1 MKSLRRSLNKDTP
14 VSAPVQLPALGKPVS
29 ATAPPQK
36 VIRAL
41 RSYRSGGP
49 QELSFSKGDFFYV
62 VKDIGEWY
70 EAHNTLTGSR
80 GLVPRSHFDEI
91 KSTSST
97 QGSRLSGPGATIS
110 GPISPP
116 LLNTQAHHLGATPI
130 QRAPPPKLPR
140 LQTFYAIVQYDFQAE
155 RPDELDARAGEPLT
169 VVAQSNRE
177 WFVAKPIGRLG
188 GAGLIPAA
196 FVEIRDPATGKP
208 IPDVDRLIERG
219 DLPRVEEWKRRTSEY
234 KASSIPLGVLD
245 DPVPPVPTQYTNG
258 RTHVQGHLSGA
269 GTSEQSSPPA
279 LDPSSGASSMED
291 SRQSQHDVALLPYG
305 QLITASVPS
314 FHFESEEY
322 WFRINA
328 RYAPY
333 PPHDRAPAPPPRELV
348 LYRVYDDFYEF
359 QIALLDALPIEAGRQ
374 TPGGTPIPVPGPDEP
389 PPDRLLPYMPGPLS
403 YVDDSITTI
412 RCKELDEYL
421 GNLCDLSPRGAAHV
435 LAHPLLRRFFS
446 PRVGDTMDEVAVEVG
461 HGADKAYSDGQ
472 TVGDQAEA
480 VANQFAHM
488 GVQDRASGYQPS
500 QHTRTHSR
508 SHSRA
513 QSQSQ
518 SRSQSQVGR
527 YSEYEPSQ
535 LMSPPLPTASSG
547 TSGGA
552 NTNPAFIKV
561 KIFHRSTD
569 DLIAIRVPPNV
580 THRQLMTKVR
590 ERLDRDVAKLQYRDS
605 MRGRGEE
612 GFIELVGDE
621 ALREWIRVSD
631 KLVLFA
637 D

>member
-14 VSAPVQLPALGKPVS
+14 IISTPAQLPSLGKPVP

-36 VIRAL
+36 VVRAL
-41 RSYRSGGP
+41 QPYRSTGP
-49 QELSFSKGDFFYV
+49 QELSFGKGDFFYV
-62 VKDIGEWY
+62 VKDLKDWY
-70 EAHNTLTGSR
+70 EVTNPLTGSR
-80 GLVPRSHFDEI
+80 GLVPRSYFEEL
-91 KSTSST
+91 KNSTS
-97 QGSRLSGPGATIS
+97 QGSRLSAPGAHNGISIS

-116 LLNTQAHHLGATPI
+116 LPQVHTGPTPTA
-130 QRAPPPKLPR
+130 RAPPAKLPR
-140 LQTFYAIVQYDFQAE
+140 LQTFYAIVQYDFKAE

-196 FVEIRDPATGKP
+196 FVEIRDPTTGKP
-208 IPDVDRLIERG
+208 IADVDGLIERG
-219 DLPRVEEWKRRTSEY
+219 ELPRVEEWKRRTSEY

-245 DPVPPVPTQYTNG
+245 DPVPPVPTQFARG
-258 RTHVQGHLSGA
+258 SSQGHMSGA
-269 GTSEQSSPPA
+269 GLSEQSTPPA

-291 SRQSQHDVALLPYG
+291 SRHSQELPLLPYG

-333 PPHDRAPAPPPRELV
+333 PPHDRAPAPPIRELV

-359 QIALLDALPIEAGRQ
+359 QIALLDALPVEAGRQ
-374 TPGGTPIPVPGPDEP
+374 TPGGTPIPTPGPDEP
-389 PPDRLLPYMPGPLS
+389 PPDRMLPYMPGPLN

-421 GNLCDLSPRGAAHV
+421 GNLCDLNSRGATHV
-435 LAHPLLRRFFS
+435 LAHPLVRRFFS
-446 PRVGDTMDEVAVEVG
+446 PRVGDTMDEVAVEAAPG
-461 HGADKAYSDGQ
+461 PAYSDGQ
-472 TVGDQAEA
+472 TVGDQTET
-480 VANQFAHM
+480 VANQFSRM
-488 GVQDRASGYQPS
+488 GVHDRTSGYQAS
-500 QHTRTHSR
+500 THTRTHSR
-508 SHSRA
+508 THSRA

-518 SRSQSQVGR
+518 SRSQSQAGR
-527 YSEYEPSQ
+527 YSEYEAAGQ

-547 TSGGA
+547 GTSGGVH
-552 NTNPAFIKV
+552 TPNPAFIKV

-580 THRQLMTKVR
+580 THKQLMTKVR

-612 GFIELVGDE
+612 GFIELIGDE
-621 ALREWIRVSD
+621 ALREWIRASD

>member
-1 MKSLRRSLNKDTP
+1 MKSLRRSLNKDSHTHSP
-14 VSAPVQLPALGKPVS
+14 VVSAPVQLPSLGKPVP

-41 RSYRSGGP
+41 RAYRSNGP

-62 VKDIGEWY
+62 FKDVGDWY

-80 GLVPRSHFDEI
+80 GLVPRSYFEEFANG
-91 KSTSST
+91 SG
-97 QGSRLSGPGATIS
+97 QPSRLSAPGAGS
-110 GPISPP
+110 APMAGPISPP
-116 LLNTQAHHLGATPI
+116 LPTAHGGANPI
-130 QRAPPPKLPR
+130 ARAPPGPPR
-140 LQTFYAIVQYDFQAE
+140 LRTFYAIVQYDFTAE

-196 FVEIRDPATGKP
+196 FVEIRDPSTGKP
-208 IPDVDRLIERG
+208 IEDVDKLIERG

-245 DPVPPVPTQYTNG
+245 DPVPPVPTRGSISDKST
-258 RTHVQGHLSGA
+258 
-269 GTSEQSSPPA
+269 PPA
-279 LDPSSGASSMED
+279 LDPSSGASSLNED
-291 SRQSQHDVALLPYG
+291 THQSQVIVLLPPG
-305 QLITASVPS
+305 QVVCASVPS
-314 FHFESEEY
+314 FHFENKEY

-333 PPHDRAPAPPPRELV
+333 PPHDRAPAPPERDLV
-348 LYRVYDDFYEF
+348 LYRVYDDFYVF

-374 TPGGTPIPVPGPDEP
+374 TPNGTPIPPPEP
-389 PPDRLLPYMPGPLS
+389 NQAPPDRLLPYMPGPLS

-412 RCKELDEYL
+412 RCKELDEYVA
-421 GNLCDLSPRGAAHV
+421 NLCDLASRGGGHV
-435 LAHPLLRRFFS
+435 LGHELVRKFFS
-446 PRVGDTMDEVAVEVG
+446 PRPGDIMDEMPIEPG
-461 HGADKAYSDGQ
+461 QGQIIGAGSDGQ
-472 TVGDQAEA
+472 TATQQYRRDDLTDQ
-480 VANQFAHM
+480 F
-488 GVQDRASGYQPS
+488 S
-500 QHTRTHSR
+500 QMDVRTHSR
-508 SHSRA
+508 THSRA

-518 SRSQSQVGR
+518 QSHTYSHSRSQSQAGR
-527 YSEYEPSQ
+527 YSEYDGTNGTNSQ

-547 TSGGA
+547 GTNGGGSGP
-552 NTNPAFIKV
+552 NPAFIKV
-561 KIFHRSTD
+561 KIFSRSTD

-580 THRQLMTKVR
+580 THRQLMNKVR
-590 ERLDRDVAKLQYRDS
+590 ERLDRDVQKLSYRDS
-605 MRGRGEE
+605 LRGRGEE

-621 ALREWIRVSD
+621 ALREWIRASD

>member
-1 MKSLRRSLNKDTP
+1 MKSLRRSLNKDSHTP
-14 VSAPVQLPALGKPVS
+14 VSGPVQLPSLGKPVS

-41 RSYRSGGP
+41 RAYRSNGP

-62 VKDIGEWY
+62 FKDVGDWY

-80 GLVPRSHFDEI
+80 GLVPRSYFEEFANGG
-91 KSTSST
+91 
-97 QGSRLSGPGATIS
+97 QPSRLSAPGAAS
-110 GPISPP
+110 APMAGPISPP
-116 LLNTQAHHLGATPI
+116 LATAHAGAQPI
-130 QRAPPPKLPR
+130 ARAPPGPPR
-140 LQTFYAIVQYDFQAE
+140 LRTFYAIVQYDFTAE

-196 FVEIRDPATGKP
+196 FVEIRDPSTGKP
-208 IPDVDRLIERG
+208 IEDVDKLIERG

-245 DPVPPVPTQYTNG
+245 DPVPPVPSRG
-258 RTHVQGHLSGA
+258 GLSD
-269 GTSEQSSPPA
+269 QSTPPA
-279 LDPSSGASSMED
+279 LDPSSGASSLNGD
-291 SRQSQHDVALLPYG
+291 PRQSQEVVLLPPG
-305 QLITASVPS
+305 QIVHASVPS
-314 FHFESEEY
+314 FHFENKEY

-333 PPHDRAPAPPPRELV
+333 PPHDRAPAPPERDLV
-348 LYRVYDDFYEF
+348 LYRVYDDFYDF
-359 QIALLDALPIEAGRQ
+359 QIALLDALPVEAGRQ
-374 TPGGTPIPVPGPDEP
+374 TPNGTPIPPPEP
-389 PPDRLLPYMPGPLS
+389 NQAPPDRLLPYMPGPLS

-412 RCKELDEYL
+412 RCKELDEYVA
-421 GNLCDLSPRGAAHV
+421 NVCDLASRGGAHV
-435 LAHPLLRRFFS
+435 LSHPLVRKFFS
-446 PRVGDTMDEVAVEVG
+446 PRAGDIMDEMPIEPG
-461 HGADKAYSDGQ
+461 QGQILGAGSDGQ
-472 TVGDQAEA
+472 TAKQYQLADQ
-480 VANQFAHM
+480 F
-488 GVQDRASGYQPS
+488 S
-500 QHTRTHSR
+500 QMDVRTHSR
-508 SHSRA
+508 THSRA

-518 SRSQSQVGR
+518 QSHTYSRSQSQAGR
-527 YSEYEPSQ
+527 YSEYDGTNGTNSQ

-547 TSGGA
+547 GTNGGSA
-552 NTNPAFIKV
+552 NPAFIKV
-561 KIFHRSTD
+561 KIFSRSTD

-580 THRQLMTKVR
+580 THRQLMNKVR
-590 ERLDRDVAKLQYRDS
+590 ERLDRDVQKLSYRDS
-605 MRGRGEE
+605 LRGRGEE

-621 ALREWIRVSD
+621 ALREWIRASD

>member
-1 MKSLRRSLNKDTP
+1 MKSLRRSLNKDSHTHSP
-14 VSAPVQLPALGKPVS
+14 VVSAPVQLPSLGKPLP

-41 RSYRSGGP
+41 RPYRSNGP

-62 VKDIGEWY
+62 SKEVGEWY

-80 GLVPRSHFDEI
+80 GLVPRSHFEEFS
-91 KSTSST
+91 STSGG
-97 QGSRLSGPGATIS
+97 QPSRLSAPGPGSAPMV

-116 LLNTQAHHLGATPI
+116 LSTATAPAGSKPI
-130 QRAPPPKLPR
+130 ARAPAPPR
-140 LQTFYAIVQYDFQAE
+140 LRTFYAIVQYDFTAE

-196 FVEIRDPATGKP
+196 FVEIRDPTTGKP
-208 IPDVDRLIERG
+208 IEDVDKLIERG
-219 DLPRVEEWKRRTSEY
+219 ELPRVEEWKRRTSEY

-245 DPVPPVPTQYTNG
+245 DPVPPVPAHGNG
-258 RTHVQGHLSGA
+258 MSD
-269 GTSEQSSPPA
+269 QSTPPG
-279 LDPSSGASSMED
+279 LDPSSGASSLEGE
-291 SRQSQHDVALLPYG
+291 SRQSQEIMLLPTG
-305 QLITASVPS
+305 QLVYASVPS
-314 FHFESEEY
+314 FHFENKEY

-333 PPHDRAPAPPPRELV
+333 PPHDRAPSPPERDLV
-348 LYRVYDDFYEF
+348 LYRVYDDFYDF
-359 QIALLDALPIEAGRQ
+359 QIALLDALPVEAGREM
-374 TPGGTPIPVPGPDEP
+374 PDGTPIPPPEPNMP
-389 PPDRLLPYMPGPLS
+389 PPDRLLPYMPGPLG

-412 RCKELDEYL
+412 RCKELDEYVA
-421 GNLCDLSPRGAAHV
+421 NLCDLASRGGAHV
-435 LAHPLLRRFFS
+435 LGHALVRKFFS
-446 PRVGDTMDEVAVEVG
+446 PRPGDIMDEMAVEPG
-461 HGADKAYSDGQ
+461 QAQAYGMAAGSDAQTATQQQQDHGDDLAD
-472 TVGDQAEA
+472 
-480 VANQFAHM
+480 QF
-488 GVQDRASGYQPS
+488 S
-500 QHTRTHSR
+500 QMDVRTHSR

-518 SRSQSQVGR
+518 QSHTYSHSRSQSQAGR
-527 YSEYEPSQ
+527 YSEYEGTNGANGQ

-547 TSGGA
+547 GGGSGP
-552 NTNPAFIKV
+552 NPAFIKV
-561 KIFHRSTD
+561 KIFSRSTD

-580 THRQLMTKVR
+580 THRQLMNKVR
-590 ERLDRDVAKLQYRDS
+590 ERLDRDVAKLSYRDS
-605 MRGRGEE
+605 LRGRGEE

-621 ALREWIRVSD
+621 ALREWIRASD

>member
-1 MKSLRRSLNKDTP
+1 
-14 VSAPVQLPALGKPVS
+14 
-29 ATAPPQK
+29 
-36 VIRAL
+36 
-41 RSYRSGGP
+41 
-49 QELSFSKGDFFYV
+49 
-62 VKDIGEWY
+62 
-70 EAHNTLTGSR
+70 
-80 GLVPRSHFDEI
+80 I

-97 QGSRLSGPGATIS
+97 QGSRLSGPGATSIS

-116 LLNTQAHHLGATPI
+116 LPGALGATPI
-130 QRAPPPKLPR
+130 QRTAPPKLPR
-140 LQTFYAIVQYDFQAE
+140 LQTFYAIVQYDFTAE

-196 FVEIRDPATGKP
+196 FVEIRDPATGKA

-245 DPVPPVPTQYTNG
+245 DPVPPVPAG
-258 RTHVQGHLSGA
+258 RGQAHAQGHLSGA
-269 GTSEQSSPPA
+269 GLSEQSSPPA
-279 LDPSSGASSMED
+279 LDPSSGSSSMED
-291 SRQSQHDVALLPYG
+291 SRQSQHDVALLPFG
-305 QLITASVPS
+305 QLISASVPS

-374 TPGGTPIPVPGPDEP
+374 TPNGTPIPTPGPDEP

-412 RCKELDEYL
+412 RCKELDEYV
-421 GNLCDLSPRGAAHV
+421 GNLCDLNSRGATHV
-435 LAHPLLRRFFS
+435 LAHPLVRRFFS
-446 PRVGDTMDEVAVEVG
+446 PRVGDTMDEVAVEPG
-461 HGADKAYSDGQ
+461 HYGMSEAYSDGQ
-472 TVGDQAEA
+472 TVGDQAET

-488 GVQDRASGYQPS
+488 GVHDRTSGYQHS
-500 QHTRTHSR
+500 QHGRTHSR

-527 YSEYEPSQ
+527 YSEYDPAGQ

-547 TSGGA
+547 TSGGG
-552 NTNPAFIKV
+552 TSNPAFIKV

-569 DLIAIRVPPNV
+569 DLIAIRVPPN
-580 THRQLMTKVR
+580 
-590 ERLDRDVAKLQYRDS
+590 
-605 MRGRGEE
+605 
-612 GFIELVGDE
+612 
-621 ALREWIRVSD
+621 
-631 KLVLFA
+631 
-637 D
+637 

>member
-14 VSAPVQLPALGKPVS
+14 NISTPLQLPSLGKPVS

-41 RSYRSGGP
+41 HPYRSKGP

-62 VKDIGEWY
+62 VKDVDGWY

-80 GLVPRSHFDEI
+80 GLVPRSHFEEF
-91 KSTSST
+91 KNTSS
-97 QGSRLSGPGATIS
+97 GAPSRLSAPGMPST
-110 GPISPP
+110 PMISPP
-116 LLNTQAHHLGATPI
+116 LPSAHSGATPVNRTS
-130 QRAPPPKLPR
+130 QKLPR
-140 LQTFYAIVQYDFQAE
+140 LQTFYAIVQYDFTAE

-196 FVEIRDPATGKP
+196 FVEIRDPTTGKP
-208 IPDVDRLIERG
+208 IQDVDKLIERG

-245 DPVPPVPTQYTNG
+245 DPVPPVPAQFANG
-258 RTHVQGHLSGA
+258 HGNGSA
-269 GTSEQSSPPA
+269 SEQSSPPA
-279 LDPSSGASSMED
+279 LDPSSGASSLED
-291 SRQSQHDVALLPYG
+291 SRQSQQDMPLLPYG
-305 QLITASVPS
+305 QLVSASVPS
-314 FHFESEEY
+314 FHFENREY

-333 PPHDRAPAPPPRELV
+333 PPHERAPTPPPRDLV

-374 TPGGTPIPVPGPDEP
+374 TPEGTPIPPPEANEP

-412 RCKELDEYL
+412 RCKELDEYV
-421 GNLCDLSPRGAAHV
+421 GNLCDLAVRGAVHV
-435 LAHPLLRRFFS
+435 LAHPLVRKFFS
-446 PRVGDTMDEVAVEVG
+446 PRSGDMMDEMTFD
-461 HGADKAYSDGQ
+461 ADAAQGEATATEAWSDGQ
-472 TVGDQAEA
+472 TVGDRAETT
-480 VANQFAHM
+480 VASQFAQM
-488 GVQDRASGYQPS
+488 DVRDREQERDRTPS
-500 QHTRTHSR
+500 SHARSHSR

-527 YSEYEPSQ
+527 YSEYDAAGQ
-535 LMSPPLPTASSG
+535 LMSPPLPTASTG
-547 TSGGA
+547 ASGGGSA
-552 NTNPAFIKV
+552 NPAFIKV

-580 THRQLMTKVR
+580 THRQLMNKVR
-590 ERLDRDVAKLQYRDS
+590 ERLDKDVAKLQYRDS

-621 ALREWIRVSD
+621 ELREWIRASD